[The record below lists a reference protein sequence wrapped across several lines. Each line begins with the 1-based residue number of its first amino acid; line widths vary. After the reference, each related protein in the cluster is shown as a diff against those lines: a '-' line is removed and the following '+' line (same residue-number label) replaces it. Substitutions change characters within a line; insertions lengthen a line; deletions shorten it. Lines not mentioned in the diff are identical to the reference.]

1 MRSAIVRHGQILGLV
16 VLLTL
21 GLANQA
27 RAQIGVG
34 IWARTDAH
42 GNGMT
47 MTVEVCC
54 NGGRRLIYRIP
65 SPGQPVTMMTVDS
78 PMNGTEV
85 PALVNGQ
92 PSGST
97 MAITRVD

>member
-54 NGGRRLIYRIP
+54 NGGRRLIFPKPGPRHAAGVLAVG
-65 SPGQPVTMMTVDS
+65 SPR
-78 PMNGTEV
+78 NGTGG
-85 PALVNGQ
+85 PAPVYGR
-92 PSGST
+92 PSGPR
-97 MAITRVD
+97 MA